1 MSKILTILENP
12 IPDEKNFF
20 KGRGAQIN
28 TCNPY
33 QTVNYAREH
42 CEGLDEEWPLTA
54 QTQFFTE
61 HPKKIVNIIDTPD
74 APMPASVNPYQ
85 GCEHG
90 CIYCYARNSHQYWGF
105 SAGVDF
111 ESRIIIKPN
120 APQLLENT
128 FMSPA
133 WQVTPVA
140 FSGNTDCYQ
149 PIERKMQLTRK
160 MLDICLRF
168 GNPAGIITKNSLIL
182 RDLDILG
189 PMAQK
194 DLIQVLISI
203 TTLQESLRRRME
215 PRTST
220 AAGRLEVV
228 RQLSENG
235 IPVTVMIGPVIPGLN
250 DHEIPDILEAAAA
263 NGARNSAFNMIRL
276 NGSIAEIFSDWIHK
290 TFPDKAD
297 RVLNNIRSVHQGN
310 LNDSRWKTRMRGDG
324 PLAESIHQLFR
335 LSRDKYFPNRIPFSY
350 NTTHFH
356 RPGQL
361 SLF

>member
-1 MSKILTILENP
+1 MTILENP
-12 IPDEKNFF
+12 IPDEKKFS

-28 TCNPY
+28 PFNPY
-33 QTVNYAREH
+33 HTVNYTREH
-42 CEGLDEEWPLTA
+42 YEGLDEEWPVQTP
-54 QTQFFTE
+54 TQFFTE
-61 HPKKIVNIIDTPD
+61 HPKQIVNIIDTPD

-105 SAGVDF
+105 SAGADF

-120 APQLLENT
+120 APQLLEKT
-128 FMSPA
+128 FMDKK
-133 WQVTPVA
+133 WQVTPVT

-160 MLDICLRF
+160 LLETCLRF
-168 GNPAGIITKNSLIL
+168 GNPAGIITKNRLIL
-182 RDLDILG
+182 RDIDILE

-194 DLIQVLISI
+194 DLIQVYISI
-203 TTLQESLRRRME
+203 TTLHEPLRRMME

-220 AAGRLEVV
+220 AKARLGVV
-228 RQLSENG
+228 RELSEHG
-235 IPVTVMIGPVIPGLN
+235 IPVSVMIGPVIPGLN

-263 NGARNSAFNMIRL
+263 NGARNAAFNMIRL
-276 NGSIAEIFSDWIHK
+276 NGSIAGIFSDWIHK
-290 TFPDKAD
+290 AYPDKAE
-297 RVLNNIRSVHQGN
+297 RVLNNIRAVHQGK

-335 LSRDKYFPNRIPFSY
+335 LSRDKYFPNRQPFDY
-350 NTTHFH
+350 NLTHFQ
-356 RPGQL
+356 RPGQM